1 MEYKVFSS
9 FSYSKVSGVLEN
21 RQVNTS
27 VSSFRFNLNN
37 NINLTDSFTIQLV
50 GFYQTKQNLNNG
62 GVMKHSHGEVRFK
75 YSKEN

>member
-1 MEYKVFSS
+1 MEYKVFL

-27 VSSFRFNLNN
+27 VTSFRFNLNN
-37 NINLTDSFTIQLV
+37 DINLTDSFTIQLV

-62 GVMKHSHGEVRFK
+62 GVLNQWVS
-75 YSKEN
+75 